1 MQMKE
6 TNEETETRNRKR
18 RISLAFSNFNFF
30 EMSAYYLTERFK
42 IDDVPQDRSS
52 CSHDCVSQGRYTWRH
67 AVCPKARKPGGLIV
81 H

>member
-1 MQMKE
+1 MKKQKQE
-6 TNEETETRNRKR
+6 IEREEFHWPFQ
-18 RISLAFSNFNFF
+18 ISMFF

-52 CSHDCVSQGRYTWRH
+52 CRHDCLSQGRYTWRH
-67 AVCPKARKPGGLIV
+67 AVCPQARKPGGLIV